1 MSNKRSFFE
10 KLTGNIK
17 FTSDDTIEHDDAY
30 LHGEELEDETETY
43 EEDED
48 EMGELSVDMYQI
60 NGAIILKAMVAG
72 VPKSDIDIT
81 LTRDMVSISGSR
93 SSKAEAKIERNFYQE
108 LYWGGFERTIELPE
122 EIDIEEVEAH
132 EQNGLLTLILPLVDK
147 DKQARIKIK

>member
-1 MSNKRSFFE
+1 M
-10 KLTGNIK
+10 K
-17 FTSDDTIEHDDAY
+17 FTSDDTIEHDDMY
-30 LHGEELEDETETY
+30 LEGEELEESYEE
-43 EEDED
+43 EEDEI
-48 EMGELSVDMYQI
+48 GELSVDMYHV
-60 NGAIILKAMVAG
+60 NGAIIIKAMVAG

-81 LTRDMVSISGSR
+81 LTRDMISISGSR
-93 SSKAEAKIERNFYQE
+93 QSKVEGKIERNYYQE